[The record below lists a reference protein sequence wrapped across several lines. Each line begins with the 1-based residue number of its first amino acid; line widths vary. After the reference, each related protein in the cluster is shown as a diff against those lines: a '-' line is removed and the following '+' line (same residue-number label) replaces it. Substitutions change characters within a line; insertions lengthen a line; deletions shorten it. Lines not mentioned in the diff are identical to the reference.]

1 MLIALIQIFVPLILL
16 GALIWNP
23 GGSRGEWILRL
34 LAFGSVLVF
43 IWAAFRW
50 EFSSVHLRRM
60 LPLFL
65 VAAAIIG
72 FRRIHRPT
80 STPKRWTKVLGYVMN
95 LVLIVFMSGMNWV
108 LFRGYIKPDYSVEL
122 SSPLRDGSYIVLN
135 GGASTLINAH
145 FKLRAQGYALDLVKL
160 NALGMR
166 RDPFGDPTDLDSY
179 FIFNSKVYSPC
190 DGRVVVAKDDY
201 QDLVPPTVDVSH
213 PEGNHVLV
221 DCGEVEVL
229 LAHLKN
235 ESIRVQKGDSVTV
248 ATVLGR
254 VGNSGNTSE
263 PHLHLHAEKGREPA
277 TVLDG
282 QAIPITLGDKFL
294 VRGDI
299 VSSKRP

>member
-1 MLIALIQIFVPLILL
+1 MLIALFQTIVPLILL

-23 GGSRGEWILRL
+23 GRSLGESILRL
-34 LAFGSVLVF
+34 LAFGSVLAF
-43 IWAAFRW
+43 IWATFRW
-50 EFSSVHLRRM
+50 EISSVHLRSM
-60 LPLFL
+60 LPLFF
-65 VAAAIIG
+65 VVAAIIG
-72 FRRIHRPT
+72 FRRISQTT
-80 STPKRWTKVLGYVMN
+80 SSPKRSAKVLGYVIN

-108 LFRGYIKPDYSVEL
+108 SFRGYIKPDYSVDL
-122 SSPLRDGSYIVLN
+122 TSPLRDGSYVVLN

-145 FKLRAQGYALDLVKL
+145 FKLKAQGYALDLVKL

-166 RDPFGDPTDLDSY
+166 RDPLGDPTDLDSY

-190 DGRVVVAKDDY
+190 DGRIVVAKDDY
-201 QDLVPPTVDVSH
+201 QDLAPPNVDVSH

-229 LAHLKN
+229 LAHLKY
-235 ESIRVQKGDSVTV
+235 ESVRVQKGDSVTV
-248 ATVLGR
+248 AMVLGR

-282 QAIPITLGDKFL
+282 QAIPITIGDRFL

-299 VSSKRP
+299 VSSIRP